1 MTEKQQQHPHHQA
14 PPSRRTAHQRL
25 GGKKQPSAVEKN
37 WRTQIMPA
45 AEERDVQNND
55 DEQSIS
61 RDNVHSNTKNN
72 TNTDDVISAAQMAHL
87 RKLRTRR
94 LQHNNDNEKSHPPK
108 IEQQQHAPTANKQR
122 HHHYHH
128 HKRQSPPRRQHK
140 QNRHKAV
147 KEEVNSSRR
156 RQHQTKSGVVEK
168 QVHKKKNGGATA
180 NNSKNVLKVDEVIK
194 AARKRYGNANVSGD
208 HNTKGSHINAGGDT
222 VANKEI
228 LRSKRNKV
236 RQTKKQQQHE
246 KQNYGDKRN
255 NQQVRRGN
263 YNRTSVE
270 IHDKKDDGS
279 LPLDCCDEVTD
290 NIQQQNG
297 KNIEEKNVSE
307 ILPSAPM
314 RRSEQ
319 DLETQRRHGIK
330 VQTFHDYNEDE
341 DCENVECNLDC
352 VEMVPDQL
360 YRYHFSNRLTEDDE
374 ENRKVYEDDNMNII
388 DIAVKAV
395 ELIESEDSQQEE
407 VETEANALGKN
418 GWHRLMDLLHTPT
431 DATSGD
437 YNTPLDQQTVMNALE
452 SSKYAP
458 ILSEKDALREEYEKL
473 QREIESLEKDRVA
486 LEGLF
491 YDIEAEKLNQ
501 SGRDCIYAN
510 EEGEESYRLFRQEL
524 RKMSNEDLMS
534 IPSMLWIEDVPLES
548 PSLPHQRNPR
558 QMDANFKKLAREH
571 RGTGLVLL
579 TADTECRNALIE
591 HCYYAPYK
599 GEGDNL
605 GVSMGKPTLRV
616 DGVATMIHGGAKYL
630 RFCGIIGETTSSNY
644 DDHKQSKGGTSY
656 FLKFDG
662 GKTYGHGLPS
672 NLMKRLSREMKEL
685 KSIQYLSTGS
695 LLHDSPP
702 SQSDGEEERCY
713 YLEFDGGE
721 CWWHVPIFQGEPD
734 HDLERIFSEVDIH
747 RVAFGSSI
755 SEGIG
760 ASASWIVIGKDGSVF
775 YRNIPQ
781 GLHDTLTAR
790 DMEETHAAPCEV
802 SLGVSGSYFMRFL
815 DGSVDYN
822 LPKFAAD
829 VFEKLESQGLLI
841 RNVSLHVDTV
851 DCLMRFQ

>member
-1 MTEKQQQHPHHQA
+1 
-14 PPSRRTAHQRL
+14 
-25 GGKKQPSAVEKN
+25 
-37 WRTQIMPA
+37 MPA

-94 LQHNNDNEKSHPPK
+94 LQLNNDNEKSHPPK

-156 RQHQTKSGVVEK
+156 RQQQTKSGVVEK

-208 HNTKGSHINAGGDT
+208 NNNTKGSHINAGGDT

-255 NQQVRRGN
+255 NHQQVRRGN

-270 IHDKKDDGS
+270 THDKKDDGS

-374 ENRKVYEDDNMNII
+374 EKRKVYEDDNMNII

-458 ILSEKDALREEYEKL
+458 ILSEKDAL
-473 QREIESLEKDRVA
+473 
-486 LEGLF
+486 
-491 YDIEAEKLNQ
+491 
-501 SGRDCIYAN
+501 
-510 EEGEESYRLFRQEL
+510 
-524 RKMSNEDLMS
+524 
-534 IPSMLWIEDVPLES
+534 
-548 PSLPHQRNPR
+548 
-558 QMDANFKKLAREH
+558 
-571 RGTGLVLL
+571 
-579 TADTECRNALIE
+579 
-591 HCYYAPYK
+591 
-599 GEGDNL
+599 
-605 GVSMGKPTLRV
+605 
-616 DGVATMIHGGAKYL
+616 
-630 RFCGIIGETTSSNY
+630 
-644 DDHKQSKGGTSY
+644 
-656 FLKFDG
+656 
-662 GKTYGHGLPS
+662 
-672 NLMKRLSREMKEL
+672 
-685 KSIQYLSTGS
+685 
-695 LLHDSPP
+695 
-702 SQSDGEEERCY
+702 
-713 YLEFDGGE
+713 
-721 CWWHVPIFQGEPD
+721 
-734 HDLERIFSEVDIH
+734 
-747 RVAFGSSI
+747 
-755 SEGIG
+755 
-760 ASASWIVIGKDGSVF
+760 
-775 YRNIPQ
+775 
-781 GLHDTLTAR
+781 
-790 DMEETHAAPCEV
+790 
-802 SLGVSGSYFMRFL
+802 
-815 DGSVDYN
+815 
-822 LPKFAAD
+822 
-829 VFEKLESQGLLI
+829 
-841 RNVSLHVDTV
+841 
-851 DCLMRFQ
+851 